1 LVEIEPIGKQIGK
14 HASMRAP
21 LPSGRALRRRI
32 ANSGVQGLVN
42 RSGRHQWDLLRI
54 GDRLEHALR
63 RGLNDAGKPEGQFRI

>member
-1 LVEIEPIGKQIGK
+1 MRRCGRRCRQVVPSADESQTL
-14 HASMRAP
+14 ASRVT
-21 LPSGRALRRRI
+21 S
-32 ANSGVQGLVN
+32 GLVN